1 MKIHGN
7 VKLKLKDARTG
18 RVLRTEEGENTFQA
32 AVLADYLAAD
42 GDNSNDLYANTSFKA
57 EPWKYLCGGL
67 LLFRDQIE
75 VGSKVMPAGN
85 VMTGKASAGIVNNGS
100 PTELGSWNDTLS
112 NASFDGEKMQ
122 KVDCPAGMRLKRPRE
137 VALINYT
144 EWIKFQKYAETNL

>member
-57 EPWKYLCGGL
+57 EPWK
-67 LLFRDQIE
+67 
-75 VGSKVMPAGN
+75 
-85 VMTGKASAGIVNNGS
+85 
-100 PTELGSWNDTLS
+100 
-112 NASFDGEKMQ
+112 
-122 KVDCPAGMRLKRPRE
+122 
-137 VALINYT
+137 
-144 EWIKFQKYAETNL
+144 